1 MCTLKLDKLTACF
14 LDLVAWSEGTD
25 LSCPTQN
32 RGYTTIV
39 EGVNGANSFTD
50 FSAHPF
56 ASNRPLIVVRNA
68 LPVEYEADPD
78 NPTGPPRV
86 IHGAIP
92 QLLSSASGRYQ
103 ITLPT
108 WREISERAG
117 LHTFSPPSQDSAAL
131 TLITQCK
138 ANFSILAKSLPL
150 AFQQV
155 SNTWASFPGNL
166 YGQPT
171 HTPEELIEQY
181 TKLLAAWT
189 PQP

>member
-117 LHTFSPPSQDSAAL
+117 LHPSRRHHRTAPPSPSSRNAKP
-131 TLITQCK
+131 TSPSSPSRCPSR
-138 ANFSILAKSLPL
+138 FSR
-150 AFQQV
+150 
-155 SNTWASFPGNL
+155 
-166 YGQPT
+166 
-171 HTPEELIEQY
+171 
-181 TKLLAAWT
+181 
-189 PQP
+189 